1 MPVTR
6 LKEQRRRPSVAL
18 ESTIYA
24 FGLPYPSNVELG
36 WKLARTIAATGAE
49 AKTFAVIDGDLK
61 VGLSDDELD
70 RISRAQEPGADT
82 VLKLNASDLGPAM
95 ALGMTG
101 ATTVSATM
109 ALAAGAKVRVFATG
123 GIGGVHRGAN
133 ETFDESQD
141 LTALARYP
149 VAVVSAGAKAILDLA
164 LTLERLETLGVP
176 VIGYGTRDTG
186 FPAFYTRSSG
196 LPLAL
201 SVDDVPTLARVLRAH
216 WRIHPS
222 VGVLIANPIPE
233 EFALDPAVIEAG
245 IGLALAEA
253 REKGVRGKALTPF
266 LLKRLDQLTDGRSV
280 EANVALIENNA
291 RLAGD
296 LAVALA
302 ELDPEDKT

>member
-1 MPVTR
+1 MAVTR
-6 LKEQRRRPSVAL
+6 LKERRRPSVAL

-70 RISRAQEPGADT
+70 RIARAGEPGAEA
-82 VLKLNASDLGPAM
+82 VVKMNASDLGPAM

-123 GIGGVHRGAN
+123 GIGGVHREGN
-133 ETFDESQD
+133 LTYDESQD
-141 LTALARYP
+141 LTALSKYP

-176 VIGYGTRDTG
+176 VIGFGTRDTG
-186 FPAFYTRSSG
+186 FPAFYTRKSG

-201 SVDDVPTLARVLRAH
+201 SVDDVPTLARVVRAH
-216 WRIHPS
+216 WRMHPS
-222 VGVLIANPIPE
+222 MGVLIANPIPE
-233 EFALDPAVIEAG
+233 EFALDPELIGRGIER
-245 IGLALAEA
+245 ALEEA
-253 REKGVRGKALTPF
+253 KAQNIRGKRLTPF
-266 LLKRLDQLTDGRSV
+266 LLGRLEQLTDGKSV
-280 EANVALIENNA
+280 EANVALAENNA
-291 RLAGD
+291 RLAGE
-296 LAVALA
+296 LAVALH
-302 ELDPEDKT
+302 ELDPEDKA